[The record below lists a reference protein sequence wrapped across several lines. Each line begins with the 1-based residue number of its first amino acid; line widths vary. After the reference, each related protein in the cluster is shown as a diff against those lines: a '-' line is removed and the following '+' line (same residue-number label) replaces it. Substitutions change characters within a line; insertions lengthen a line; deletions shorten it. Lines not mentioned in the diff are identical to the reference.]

1 MTGRL
6 WVGRREVLE
15 RTSALA
21 EPETNDEIKRPHSD
35 RRHLSQPSGLVVA
48 PPSANETTKSRLVTV
63 IALTDDPLVG
73 LPRGHLANPAHPGN
87 RRGPIR
93 HATDTAG
100 TAAARTIDSV
110 ADVLA
115 AFSPTDYAPTALKS
129 TGRLIWVGTKARG
142 SRQFVVISLTLLVG
156 YPLDTILGM
165 RRRTFTETSQSAR
178 YFRCHRHNFG
188 MSSS

>member
-1 MTGRL
+1 
-6 WVGRREVLE
+6 
-15 RTSALA
+15 
-21 EPETNDEIKRPHSD
+21 
-35 RRHLSQPSGLVVA
+35 
-48 PPSANETTKSRLVTV
+48 
-63 IALTDDPLVG
+63 LTDDPLVG

-87 RRGPIR
+87 RRGPI
-93 HATDTAG
+93 HQIPTPPDTAG

-156 YPLDTILGM
+156 YPLETILGM
-165 RRRTFTETSQSAR
+165 RRRTFTETSRSVR

-188 MSSS
+188 TSSS